1 MKTLWIAIVATVV
14 GTTANASSPPQVAQE
29 PMYVSYPKEAFAA
42 RVEGRVAVELTV
54 SAQGQVQNCAVVKG
68 VDPSLDAA
76 SCRFW
81 QRTLFYSAQDDRGQP
96 VQAVVRKFSDWRLPY
111 DHASPEI

>member
-1 MKTLWIAIVATVV
+1 MKTLWIAAALVGV
-14 GTTANASSPPQVAQE
+14 GTTAAHASSPPRVAQE
-29 PMYVSYPKEAFAA
+29 PMYIAYPKEAFAS

-54 SAQGQVQNCAVVKG
+54 SAQGQVENCAVVTG
-68 VDPSLDAA
+68 IAPSLDEA

-96 VQAVVRKFSDWRLPY
+96 VPAVIRKHSEWRLPY
-111 DHASPEI
+111 EAR

>member
-1 MKTLWIAIVATVV
+1 MKTVWIAVALAGM
-14 GTTANASSPPQVAQE
+14 GTSAVHASSPPRVAQE
-29 PMYVSYPKEAFAA
+29 PMYVAYPKEAFAS

-54 SAQGQVQNCAVVKG
+54 SAQGQVENCAVVTG
-68 VDPSLDAA
+68 IAPSLDEA

-96 VQAVVRKFSDWRLPY
+96 VAAVIRKHSEWRLPY
-111 DHASPEI
+111 EAR